1 MYFLTDQVNET
12 TCLFVFCRF
21 LESPDFIH
29 LGIGGPLVSGG
40 PGCCAGC
47 LRLLGHVSQRD
58 AGVERRCRGV
68 FIGEKIGATV
78 VVTSMSLAEDATTTK
93 EAKTATH

>member
-1 MYFLTDQVNET
+1 M
-12 TCLFVFCRF
+12 
-21 LESPDFIH
+21 
-29 LGIGGPLVSGG
+29 SGG

-58 AGVERRCRGV
+58 AGVERRCHGV

-78 VVTSMSLAEDATTTK
+78 VVTGSMSLVEDATTTK